1 MARTPRATRTAE
13 PVGIR
18 NGDAP
23 TTASV
28 SSLTPRE
35 RRPSW
40 VILGVVLVGVAALVG
55 AWIFLATSEQISVM
69 VAARDIEPGEVID
82 AGDLEVVELDGSS
95 QLRAVQSDQQE
106 LVIGLTARGPIPAG
120 TVMNTGLVG
129 RRDQVIPAGWA
140 VVGASLE
147 RGAVPSETLVVGD
160 AVDLLRTVDVAGAP
174 AEAPLAATVIASGS
188 VWSVRP
194 PDPSSVSA
202 QTWVAIL
209 VPAETRQDVAQAVA
223 DGQLSLALM
232 GAQP

>member
-1 MARTPRATRTAE
+1 MTRTFRASRSA
-13 PVGIR
+13 PPAGTR

-23 TTASV
+23 AVAPVSV
-28 SSLTPRE
+28 LAPRE
-35 RRPSW
+35 RRPAW

-69 VAARDIEPGEVID
+69 VAARDIEPGEVIQ
-82 AGDLEVVELDGSS
+82 AADLEVVEMDGSS
-95 QLRAVQSDQQE
+95 QLRAVQSHQQD

-129 RRDQVIPAGWA
+129 RRDAVIPAGWA
-140 VVGASLE
+140 VVGASLA
-147 RGAVPSETLVVGD
+147 RGAVPSENLAVGD
-160 AVDLLRTVDVAGAP
+160 AVDLLRTVDIAGTPTDSA
-174 AEAPLAATVIASGS
+174 ASATVIASGS

-194 PDPSSVSA
+194 PDQSSVSA
-202 QTWVAIL
+202 ETWVALL
-209 VPAETRQDVAQAVA
+209 VPADTREDVAQAVA